1 MKEIIN
7 ASMIV
12 VESDESPVKGTFA
25 IGKPIHSIGG
35 NIIKEGTILL
45 EEFCIITFLNALIDE
60 CEFSKEYE
68 MMWTVGTGDIDRV
81 IIGESVFDPNKNKTV
96 KDERVI
102 SRTFSEQVF
111 KLPFYGLVTS
121 QTDKLIIK
129 FFIREKND
137 ENNGIWKIT
146 AITKLEVEAK
156 GE

>member
-1 MKEIIN
+1 M
-7 ASMIV
+7 
-12 VESDESPVKGTFA
+12 
-25 IGKPIHSIGG
+25 GG
-35 NIIKEGTILL
+35 E
-45 EEFCIITFLNALIDE
+45 
-60 CEFSKEYE
+60 
-68 MMWTVGTGDIDRV
+68 VHRV
-81 IIGESVFDPNKNKTV
+81 IIGESVFAPNKNKTI
-96 KDERVI
+96 KDERVV

-129 FFIREKND
+129 FFIREKSD